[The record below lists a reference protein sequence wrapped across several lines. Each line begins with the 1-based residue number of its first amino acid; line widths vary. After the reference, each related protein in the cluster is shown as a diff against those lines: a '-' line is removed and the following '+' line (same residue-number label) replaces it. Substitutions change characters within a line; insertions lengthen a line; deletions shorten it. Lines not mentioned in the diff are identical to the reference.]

1 MVLINKK
8 MHVYNGIVL
17 FQQPSM
23 IPPPGTLIAVP
34 QKLPHPTS
42 TTTESLPYQESVQL
56 TSYTAESSPQPSTS
70 RRGTLFKTGRP
81 TKLPLSPDTLRLK
94 PLSGNERVI
103 EIEMSIADKKHK
115 PPREQVMAKCSG
127 GIPVK
132 TESMTEKQERRIVK
146 QDSGNKGKQ
155 PRKKAMAKRTGGR
168 PKLTES
174 CAETE
179 KSVHPQ
185 LKSTQMMQATA
196 KYPQPC
202 EGSTEESIKLKPKPG
217 HLVEEESVLGQQ
229 SVQSMSDDPKSP
241 DVTTAPNVSFI
252 NKTAPKSLPHK
263 KRDSIRAVSVITSRE
278 ETSAVLQSPPSDTQ
292 TEQQARK
299 ARKQRE
305 KQSSATKSTS
315 LAASPP
321 PKKRKY
327 TRATT
332 ETLEQTHSTSLISE
346 RQKSKHCESVGTSQ
360 QKQQHP
366 VADVEQLTKLE
377 QAGSQVRSS
386 ERAAET
392 HKYKTRSVTRRKAAA
407 KTHADESKI
416 SDLILAAPDKK
427 ETEAKP
433 DSSLDN
439 IPMSRT
445 LIAENVKLTK
455 RNTAAATSKQVKMVV
470 ERKRSRTVAAPAL
483 EAIKPKT
490 DISPPVAT
498 SAAPSHTV
506 TTRAMTSRAK
516 ERESKPTTK
525 KDDHAEKAHQSSYTS
540 SLQKRCTSTVTS
552 RTKRHRLTQE
562 TTQQVTKSTRKSKE
576 MALHK
581 MLQ

>member
-1 MVLINKK
+1 
-8 MHVYNGIVL
+8 
-17 FQQPSM
+17 M
-23 IPPPGTLIAVP
+23 IPPAGTLIAVP
-34 QKLPHPTS
+34 QKLPHPTF
-42 TTTESLPYQESVQL
+42 TTAESLPYQESVQL

-81 TKLPLSPDTLRLK
+81 TKLPLSPDTIRLK
-94 PLSGNERVI
+94 PISGKERLI
-103 EIEMSIADKKHK
+103 EIEMSTADKKHK
-115 PPREQVMAKCSG
+115 PPREQVIVKCSG
-127 GIPVK
+127 GIPVN

-155 PRKKAMAKRTGGR
+155 PRKKAMAKRTGGQ
-168 PKLTES
+168 PKLTKCS
-174 CAETE
+174 ETE
-179 KSVHPQ
+179 KIVHPQ
-185 LKSTQMMQATA
+185 LKSTQLMQATA
-196 KYPQPC
+196 KHQQPS
-202 EGSTEESIKLKPKPG
+202 EDSTEKSIKLKRRPG
-217 HLVEEESVLGQQ
+217 HFVEEESSLGLP
-229 SVQSMSDDPKSP
+229 SVKSEIDDPKSP

-263 KRDSIRAVSVITSRE
+263 KRDSVRAEPVITSRE
-278 ETSAVLQSPPSDTQ
+278 ETTAVQQSLPSDTQ
-292 TEQQARK
+292 TEQQARM

-327 TRATT
+327 TGATT

-346 RQKSKHCESVGTSQ
+346 RQESKHCESVGTSQ

-366 VADVEQLTKLE
+366 VADVEQLTKSE
-377 QAGSQVRSS
+377 QAGSQVRSYK
-386 ERAAET
+386 RAAET

-407 KTHADESKI
+407 QTHADESKI
-416 SDLILAAPDKK
+416 SDLTLEAPDKK

-433 DSSLDN
+433 DFSPDN

-470 ERKRSRTVAAPAL
+470 ERKRSRPVATPAL

-490 DISPPVAT
+490 DISPPVET

-506 TTRAMTSRAK
+506 TTRAMTSRVK

-525 KDDHAEKAHQSSYTS
+525 KDDHTEEAHQSTSIS
-540 SLQKRCTSTVTS
+540 SLQKQCTSTATS
-552 RTKRHRLTQE
+552 RKKRQKLTPE
-562 TTQQVTKSTRKSKE
+562 TTRQVAKPTRKAKE
-576 MALHK
+576 MAFNK
-581 MLQ
+581 MLR

>member
-1 MVLINKK
+1 MLLINKK

-17 FQQPSM
+17 FQQSSM
-23 IPPPGTLIAVP
+23 IPQPGTPIAVP

-42 TTTESLPYQESVQL
+42 TAAESLPYQESVQL

-81 TKLPLSPDTLRLK
+81 TKLPLSPDTIRLK
-94 PLSGNERVI
+94 PISGKERVI
-103 EIEMSIADKKHK
+103 EIEMSTADKKHK

-127 GIPVK
+127 GIPVN

-155 PRKKAMAKRTGGR
+155 PRKKGMAKRTGGP
-168 PKLTES
+168 PKLTKS
-174 CAETE
+174 CSETE
-179 KSVHPQ
+179 KSVYPQ

-196 KYPQPC
+196 KNQQPS
-202 EGSTEESIKLKPKPG
+202 ESSTAESIKLKRKPG
-217 HLVEEESVLGQQ
+217 HLVEEESTLGLP
-229 SVQSMSDDPKSP
+229 SVKSEIDDPKSP

-263 KRDSIRAVSVITSRE
+263 KRDSIRAGPVIISTE
-278 ETSAVLQSPPSDTQ
+278 ETSVQQSLPSDTQ
-292 TEQQARK
+292 TEQQARM
-299 ARKQRE
+299 ALKQTE

-346 RQKSKHCESVGTSQ
+346 RQESKHCESVGTSQ

-366 VADVEQLTKLE
+366 VADVEQLTKSE

-386 ERAAET
+386 KRAAET

-416 SDLILAAPDKK
+416 SDLNLEAPDKM
-427 ETEAKP
+427 ETGAKP
-433 DSSLDN
+433 DYSPDN

-470 ERKRSRTVAAPAL
+470 ERKRSRLVATPAH

-490 DISPPVAT
+490 DISPPVET

-525 KDDHAEKAHQSSYTS
+525 KDDHAESPSIS
-540 SLQKRCTSTVTS
+540 SLQKQCTSTATS
-552 RTKRHRLTQE
+552 RKKRRKLIPE
-562 TTQQVTKSTRKSKE
+562 TTRQVAKPTRKAKE
-576 MALHK
+576 TAFNK
-581 MLQ
+581 MLR

>member
-1 MVLINKK
+1 MLLINKK
-8 MHVYNGIVL
+8 MHVFNGIVL

-56 TSYTAESSPQPSTS
+56 TSYTAESSPQLSTS

-81 TKLPLSPDTLRLK
+81 TKLPLSPNTIRLK
-94 PLSGNERVI
+94 PISGKEGVI
-103 EIEMSIADKKHK
+103 EIEMSTADKKHK

-155 PRKKAMAKRTGGR
+155 PRKKAMAKRTGGQ
-168 PKLTES
+168 PKLTKCS
-174 CAETE
+174 ETE
-179 KSVHPQ
+179 KSVHP
-185 LKSTQMMQATA
+185 KVESTQMMQATA
-196 KYPQPC
+196 KNQQPS
-202 EGSTEESIKLKPKPG
+202 EGSTEKSIRLKRKPG
-217 HLVEEESVLGQQ
+217 HFEGEKSTLGPPSVT
-229 SVQSMSDDPKSP
+229 SEIDDPKSP

-263 KRDSIRAVSVITSRE
+263 KRDSIRAVPVITSRE
-278 ETSAVLQSPPSDTQ
+278 ETAVQQSLPSDIR
-292 TEQQARK
+292 TEQQTRTE
-299 ARKQRE
+299 RE
-305 KQSSATKSTS
+305 ISSAKSAS

-321 PKKRKY
+321 PKKRKFA
-327 TRATT
+327 RATT
-332 ETLEQTHSTSLISE
+332 ETLEQAHSTSLISE
-346 RQKSKHCESVGTSQ
+346 RQESKHCESVRTSQ

-366 VADVEQLTKLE
+366 VADVEQPTKSE
-377 QAGSQVRSS
+377 QAGSQVRSYK
-386 ERAAET
+386 RAAET

-407 KTHADESKI
+407 QTHADESKI
-416 SDLILAAPDKK
+416 LDLTLEAPDKK

-433 DSSLDN
+433 DFSPDN

-470 ERKRSRTVAAPAL
+470 ERKRSRPVATPAL

-490 DISPPVAT
+490 DISPPVET

-506 TTRAMTSRAK
+506 TTRAMTSRVK

-525 KDDHAEKAHQSSYTS
+525 KDDHAEKAHQSTSVS
-540 SLQKRCTSTVTS
+540 SLQKQCTSTATS
-552 RTKRHRLTQE
+552 RKKRQKLTPE
-562 TTQQVTKSTRKSKE
+562 TTRRVAKPTRKAKE
-576 MALHK
+576 MTFNK
-581 MLQ
+581 MLR